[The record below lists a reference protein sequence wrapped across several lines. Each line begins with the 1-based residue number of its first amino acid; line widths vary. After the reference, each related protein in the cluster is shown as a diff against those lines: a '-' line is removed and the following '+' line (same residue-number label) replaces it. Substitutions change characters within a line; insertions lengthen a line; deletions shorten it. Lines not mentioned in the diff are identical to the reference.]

1 MCISRSTISP
11 DSIVQLEVLFPT
23 FTVFVI
29 FPDLFTHTSAV
40 KSTVELAVMFKIH
53 VIIPVT
59 ESYTPPFEALMNF
72 NPSGRIS
79 LITTFVALIF
89 QSWKL

>member
-1 MCISRSTISP
+1 M
-11 DSIVQLEVLFPT
+11 QLEVLFPT

-59 ESYTPPFEALMNF
+59 GSYTPPFEALM

-89 QSWKL
+89 PELETVIV